1 MLEKTVILFHVCGA
15 VIGLIAGA
23 LSMLFRKGAG
33 LHRAAGT
40 VFFVSMITM
49 SLSAVC
55 IAAVYRPNVGNVT
68 VGLLTFYLV
77 TTSWVAARRRE
88 GGTGA
93 FDLAALAIVLGVVM
107 ADFTFGIQAARSP
120 HGVKDQIPAA
130 IYFVFGTIA
139 LLFATS
145 DVRMIR
151 GGGVTGA
158 RRIARHLLR
167 MSFAFL
173 IAVFSLYPGRPQ
185 VFPKWLKA
193 TNLLYVPHVLVIGA
207 IAFWMVRTLGR
218 KRRRLAESA
227 AVVPET
233 ALRNVA

>member
-1 MLEKTVILFHVCGA
+1 MLEKTFILFHVCGA
-15 VIGLIAGA
+15 VVALIAGA

-40 VFFVSMITM
+40 VFFASMVLM
-49 SLSAVC
+49 SLSGAW
-55 IAAVYRPNVGNVT
+55 IATVYRPNVGNVT
-68 VGLLTFYLV
+68 VALLTFYLV

-93 FDLAALAIVLGVVM
+93 FDLAALAIVLGVVI

-120 HGVKDQIPAA
+120 HGVKDHIPAA

-139 LLFATS
+139 LLFASS
-145 DVRMIR
+145 DVRMIAR
-151 GGGVTGA
+151 GGVTGA

-193 TNLLYVPHVLVIGA
+193 TNLLYIPHVLVIGA

-218 KRRRLAESA
+218 KRRRAESA
-227 AVVPET
+227 VVVPET
-233 ALRNVA
+233 TLRNVA